1 MRKLVPHLELL
12 AHIVEYKEPLWN
24 QIEETY
30 QQLTDIAYSFN
41 IVVEGNIYNLHGAEK
56 SYVPFD
62 GFLPK
67 RHTYA
72 LFAAANNSILEIGF
86 NAGHSA
92 LLALTANPE
101 LTYTAVDICQHAYT
115 VPCYEFLKSK
125 FGDRINLIQGDS
137 RIVMP
142 NLSWTHPGLCETI
155 DAWIIDGSHHMQDA
169 GWDIE
174 HVITIA
180 KNHDRLLFDDTNA
193 DSLFW
198 LLRFY
203 QMNGSIRSLVDL
215 SQDVGNMIFEINK

>member
-1 MRKLVPHLELL
+1 MRKLVPHLELVT
-12 AHIVEYKEPLWN
+12 HIAEHKEPLWN

-41 IVVEGNIYNLHGAEK
+41 ILVEGNIYNLNEVEK
-56 SYVPFD
+56 SYIPFQ
-62 GFLPK
+62 GFLSK

-72 LFAAANNSILEIGF
+72 LFAAANNNILEIGF

-137 RIVMP
+137 RLIIP
-142 NLSWTHPGLCETI
+142 NLPFTHPGLCETI
-155 DAWIIDGSHHMQDA
+155 DGWIIDGSHFLQDA

-174 HVITIA
+174 NVINVS
-180 KNHDRLLFDDTNA
+180 KNHDRLLFDDTDHNP
-193 DSLFW
+193 LFW
-198 LLRFY
+198 LLRHF
-203 QMNGSIRSLVDL
+203 QMNGSLRPLIDL
-215 SQDVGNMIFEINK
+215 PQNLGNMVFEINK